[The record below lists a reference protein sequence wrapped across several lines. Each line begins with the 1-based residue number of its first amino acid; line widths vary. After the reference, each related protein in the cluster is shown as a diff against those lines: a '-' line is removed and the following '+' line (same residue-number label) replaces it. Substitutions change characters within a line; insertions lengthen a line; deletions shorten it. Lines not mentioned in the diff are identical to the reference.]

1 MFLKNW
7 KIKIWSDQITM
18 CYKKFWWKPDLVK
31 SGYQKIMEN
40 AAEHQIFTILQMQV
54 SFSKALKIYVFTWY
68 LNLIIFSIEVSN

>member
-1 MFLKNW
+1 
-7 KIKIWSDQITM
+7 M

-54 SFSKALKIYVFTWY
+54 SFSKALKIYVF
-68 LNLIIFSIEVSN
+68 IEPYYFFYRSLELKYYSLVLPK

>member
-1 MFLKNW
+1 
-7 KIKIWSDQITM
+7 M
-18 CYKKFWWKPDLVK
+18 CYKKFSWKPDLVK

-54 SFSKALKIYVFTWY
+54 SFPKALKIYVFIWY

>member
-1 MFLKNW
+1 
-7 KIKIWSDQITM
+7 M

-54 SFSKALKIYVFTWY
+54 SFSKALKIYVFIWY